1 MVSASFVMTVS
12 VICGVL
18 NCAYMGYSLLAI
30 IQGKEHAPN
39 GFIFRFVYIVVAG
52 MSLCG
57 DIMLYTAIRSGKNS
71 QQDNAD
77 GVPRNILNKM
87 QMALY
92 VKLFVIAMDFV
103 TPPMHTY
110 NCGQDRLCMRAKDP
124 KKMQWQD
131 YLKGDPPADDVF
143 SAIFSILFSL
153 ARTTVTTI
161 VKGVVLYSLHDF
173 YEGVRQQGTMAS
185 HGLLDGDDLQKQGQ
199 PANVVQVVQVMPGA
213 YPGGGG
219 MMVGAPMATGGP
231 QAMPAQDMQLAGQPS
246 GAANPHGMLYVPHPP
261 PR

>member
-1 MVSASFVMTVS
+1 MVSASFVTTVS
-12 VICGVL
+12 VICG
-18 NCAYMGYSLLAI
+18 S
-30 IQGKEHAPN
+30 
-39 GFIFRFVYIVVAG
+39 
-52 MSLCG
+52 
-57 DIMLYTAIRSGKNS
+57 S
-71 QQDNAD
+71 QEDNAD

-110 NCGQDRLCMRAKDP
+110 NCGQD
-124 KKMQWQD
+124 
-131 YLKGDPPADDVF
+131 
-143 SAIFSILFSL
+143 IFSILFSL

-173 YEGVRQQGTMAS
+173 YEVVRQQGTMAS
-185 HGLLDGDDLQKQGQ
+185 HGLLTATTCRTG
-199 PANVVQVVQVMPGA
+199 PASKRGASCSVMPGA

-246 GAANPHGMLYVPHPP
+246 GAANPHGMVYIPHPP

>member
-1 MVSASFVMTVS
+1 MVSASFVTTVS
-12 VICGVL
+12 VICG
-18 NCAYMGYSLLAI
+18 S
-30 IQGKEHAPN
+30 
-39 GFIFRFVYIVVAG
+39 
-52 MSLCG
+52 
-57 DIMLYTAIRSGKNS
+57 S
-71 QQDNAD
+71 QEDNAD

-87 QMALY
+87 QMALC

-110 NCGQDRLCMRAKDP
+110 NCGQD
-124 KKMQWQD
+124 
-131 YLKGDPPADDVF
+131 
-143 SAIFSILFSL
+143 IFSILFSL

-231 QAMPAQDMQLAGQPS
+231 QVMPAQDMQLAGQPS